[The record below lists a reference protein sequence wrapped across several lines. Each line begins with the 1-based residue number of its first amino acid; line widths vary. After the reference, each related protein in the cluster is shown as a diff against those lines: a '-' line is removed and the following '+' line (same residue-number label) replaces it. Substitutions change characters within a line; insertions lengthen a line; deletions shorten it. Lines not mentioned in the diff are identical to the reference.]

1 MKQLEIIADGQPL
14 EYSTLEFSGGEV
26 QVRITDQLKYPYS
39 VIIRAHIINS
49 SGLMELLLMTDALRR
64 VGAKKI
70 SLVIPYLPYAR
81 QDRVCAPG
89 ESLSL
94 KVFCDIINSQSY
106 ESVEVWDV
114 HSDVSLAL
122 LDRVINRH
130 QSEFVSKLPVKE
142 SNCRY
147 LVAPDA
153 GALKKI
159 NQVSDITHYPVVRA
173 DKTRAPFTG
182 EITETIVYAKHLGLS
197 DVLIV
202 DDICDGGY
210 TFLQLAK
217 ALRHKTYGKINLYVT
232 HGIFSK
238 GLDIFEGVINKIYCP
253 NVFPN
258 VKDHPLLER
267 MT

>member
-1 MKQLEIIADGQPL
+1 MNKSLEIIADGQPL
-14 EYSTLEFSGGEV
+14 GYSTLEFSGGEV

-39 VIIRAHIINS
+39 VIIRAHIVNS
-49 SGLMELLLMTDALRR
+49 AGLMELLLMTDALRC

-81 QDRVCAPG
+81 QDRVCSPG

-94 KVFCDIINSQSY
+94 KVFCDIINSQNY
-106 ESVEVWDV
+106 ESVTVWDV

-122 LDRVINRH
+122 LGRVVNRH
-130 QSEFVSKLPVKE
+130 QSEFVSQISLPNKT
-142 SNCRY
+142 Y

-159 NQVSDITHYPVVRA
+159 YTDAKIMGCDIIRA
-173 DKTRAPFTG
+173 DKTRDVFTG
-182 EITETIVYAKHLGLS
+182 EITETTVYSEYRGRT
-197 DVLIV
+197 DMLIV

-210 TFLQLAK
+210 TFIQLAK
-217 ALRHKTYGKINLYVT
+217 ELRKISSGKIDLYVT

-238 GLDIFEGVINKIYCP
+238 GIEIFEGVINKIYCP